1 MDIDELERDEQL
13 ALGGLLRLLVRSDG
27 DFTEAEEAQINA
39 IGERNGGPGALWR
52 LISDSAQA
60 YPHDAAIRA
69 AARAVERP
77 AARELVVGLL
87 REVAAPDGVH
97 AKETA
102 LLEWL
107 LAEWRAG

>member
-1 MDIDELERDEQL
+1 MNIDELDRDEQL

-27 DFTEAEEAQINA
+27 DFTEAEESQIDA
-39 IGERNGGPGALWR
+39 IGERMGGPAAIWK

-60 YPHDAAIRA
+60 YPHDGAIRA
-69 AARAVERP
+69 AALGVKRP
-77 AARELVVGLL
+77 AARELMVALL

-107 LAEWRAG
+107 TGEWRSG